1 MKFSLF
7 ILTAFLGLT
16 FGQASQAHGKELK
29 QLLTQALQDHPTL
42 KAREAEVRGAQSGVD
57 AARWQYWPTPTV
69 SVQTPDRALIK
80 GTDRQVALVG
90 LKQPLWTG
98 GRLEA
103 NSAQV
108 QSKKDAAMA
117 QVLEV
122 RRDIALE
129 LVQAYGEAVT
139 AYAKMQAYEE
149 TQITLQRLLEQI
161 RRRAQKGVSLQSDID
176 LAEGR
181 RESALADLQNAKLAL
196 DAALERLQ
204 TLVGRHIEV
213 ELQPG
218 QILLRG
224 EMGLAL
230 AEELIMAGDPT
241 LMRMVAEEQ
250 ELRALI
256 DAQASS
262 QWPDLSLNVV
272 QRHGDVT
279 GRSAQVMLQ
288 FDSKWGA
295 GLSNQANLQAAI
307 HRHQAKQEELV
318 YRKQKLQ
325 ELIRSELRL
334 LESTQGRIQAYQRAL
349 RGARAVAASWDRQ
362 YVAGKKTWQ
371 EVMNSAR
378 EVTQSQVQLIETEG
392 QASLA
397 GWRLA
402 ILTRGVD
409 EVLQND

>member
-1 MKFSLF
+1 MKFSIF
-7 ILTAFLGLT
+7 ILTACLGLS
-16 FGQASQAHGKELK
+16 FGLASQAHGHELK

-218 QILLRG
+218 QLLLR
-224 EMGLAL
+224 EDMGLAQ